1 MDAFRTAFLCISF
14 LIPIFVMLFA
24 LRSLCSA
31 RAMRADDWLLD
42 TRVSIE
48 QLLRD
53 AKTGD
58 MLLFSGYGAGSFTI
72 KAWSWCPYSHCG
84 MVIRNGDSSY
94 MWNANVDES
103 RIDAI
108 QRKPLTTG
116 GTQLNDLEVS
126 VRGYDGVI
134 LWRPLSVAI
143 PPYKIN
149 PILKDLSEK
158 EFSHDYLDLLGS
170 TPTPLGEAITYCRG
184 RLPSHDDR
192 YFCSELLVRSY
203 QLVDA
208 LDATQCPLHVHPVH
222 FTDQYDTQM
231 GWKAPY
237 RLGFTYLVETPASVP
252 IPSKLDL
259 IEEVP
264 FFGGD

>member
-1 MDAFRTAFLCISF
+1 MDLFRTCFLCVSF
-14 LIPIFVMLFA
+14 LIPIFVMLFV
-24 LRSLCSA
+24 LRSLGSA
-31 RAMRADDWLLD
+31 TAMRVDDWPLD

-58 MLLFSGYGAGSFTI
+58 LLLFSGYGSSSFMI

-84 MVIRNGDSSY
+84 MVIRHENACY
-94 MWNANVDES
+94 LWNANVDES

-108 QRKPLTTG
+108 QKKPLSAG

-126 VRGYDGVI
+126 VRAYDGVI
-134 LWRPLSVAI
+134 FWRPLSVAL
-143 PPYKIN
+143 PAQKIN

-158 EFSHDYLDLLGS
+158 DFSHDYLDLLGS
-170 TPTPLGEAITYCRG
+170 TQTPLGSAITYCRG

-192 YFCSELLVRSY
+192 YFCSELIARSY

-208 LDATQCPLHVHPVH
+208 LDATQCPLYVHPVH
-222 FTDQYDTQM
+222 FTDRYDAEM

-237 RLGFTYLVETPASVP
+237 RLGFTYLV
-252 IPSKLDL
+252 
-259 IEEVP
+259 
-264 FFGGD
+264 G